1 MAELN
6 GDPHTLKIYNLPQ
19 NVEGGIKIHGFK
31 DPRYDLPE
39 DAVLLFSHLEN
50 MDAFCKV
57 EGTDNEISI
66 EADMPIRE
74 LGGDEYEVVY
84 ETADAPGA

>member
-1 MAELN
+1 
-6 GDPHTLKIYNLPQ
+6 
-19 NVEGGIKIHGFK
+19 
-31 DPRYDLPE
+31 
-39 DAVLLFSHLEN
+39 